1 MAKVAATAW
10 ILLMV
15 GSAGAQEEAIEDF
28 AELDL
33 EELLGVVYSAA
44 KHKQDISES
53 PSAITVLTREDI
65 EASGARTL
73 PEALRQVP
81 NVDIGMV
88 SPLWYE
94 VGVRG
99 DTSMSSD
106 TVLLLV
112 DGRDVTMELFGF
124 PSWTTNS
131 FTMDDVERIEVIRGP
146 GSALY
151 GANAYAGVVHVIT
164 REPGTGPRAQASL
177 RGGEHGYGE
186 VTGRASLGLDPL
198 AVSAAFGYQY
208 NDFWT
213 DRNRRAGEVLRG
225 RFDAKLDLGD
235 DLQLRVDAGA
245 SSSAGR
251 FFTYV
256 GPVEL
261 KEMMVAY
268 GRLRFQHKDLMVQAL
283 YDRTNMEA
291 DIDLGLNYLGLEIGK
306 LPLLVGHVNKTVVQV
321 SHGLELPFNRLA
333 YGAEHIFN
341 HYHSKVFIDT
351 DHFEHRF
358 GLFVQDEVDLA
369 AIIERLWEVEPPPLF
384 LTAGLRFDVDYMTES
399 TLSELSPRASIVLK
413 PHEDHSLRFGY
424 AHAFFKP
431 TFFQKSLNLHLN
443 SQFGFDHLDLRAPDV
458 DNKTIDSLEL
468 GYSASFFGGRLQLR
482 LALAYTWYRNLIHFK
497 FDADE
502 MGYIQIGSFVIPDIG
517 SGQGIGHYN
526 ASHGKNGHNVDLEVI
541 ARPTKR
547 SRVFLV
553 AGYRQVF
560 ASHSKRLLRDEPIW
574 SLAAGVDISGAAGW
588 EASLR
593 AHFVDTYYRNI
604 FNPESLL
611 QERLE
616 SQLPALWFLNARLS
630 WRLCEKPYAASVG
643 IEAFNLL
650 NNRFREIVG
659 RTVENGVDIGGEVL
673 GRRIVFFVKG
683 EI

>member
-1 MAKVAATAW
+1 MRKVIPIAC
-10 ILLMV
+10 LLLSV
-15 GSAGAQEEAIEDF
+15 SAGAQDEFDELEMEMFF
-28 AELDL
+28 APAETVTSATRHAQPLEL
-33 EELLGVVYSAA
+33 
-44 KHKQDISES
+44 S
-53 PSAITVLTREDI
+53 PSAVTVLTREDI

-81 NVDIGMV
+81 NMDIGLV

-99 DTSMSSD
+99 DTSMNSD
-106 TVLLLV
+106 TMLLLV

-131 FTMDDVERIEVIRGP
+131 FSMDDVERIEVIRGP

-177 RGGEHGYGE
+177 RGGEQGFFE
-186 VTGRASLGLDPL
+186 TTGRASLALEPL
-198 AVSAAFGYQY
+198 AVSASFGYQ
-208 NDFWT
+208 NTDFWT
-213 DRNRRAGEVLRG
+213 DRDNRAGEILRG
-225 RFDAKLDLGD
+225 RLDAKLDLGD

-245 SSSAGR
+245 SSSSGR

-261 KEMMVAY
+261 NELMVAY
-268 GRLRFQHKDLMVQAL
+268 GRVRFHYKDLMVQAL
-283 YDRTNMEA
+283 YDRMNMEA
-291 DIDLGLNYLGLEIGK
+291 DVDLGLNYLGLEIGR
-306 LPLLVGHVNKTVVQV
+306 LPLLVGSVDKTVLQV
-321 SHGLELPFNRLA
+321 NHGLELPFNRLA

-341 HYHSKVFIDT
+341 HYHSKVFIDP
-351 DHFEHRF
+351 DHYEHRF
-358 GLFVQDEVDLA
+358 GVFLQDEVDLA
-369 AIIERLWEVEPPPLF
+369 AIIDRLFEAGAPPLF
-384 LTAGLRFDVDYMTES
+384 LTVGLRFDIDYMTDS
-399 TLSELSPRASIVLK
+399 TLSELSPRASIVCK
-413 PHEDHSLRFGY
+413 PFEGQSLRFGY

-443 SQFGFDHLDLRAPDV
+443 SEFGFDSLDLRSPEV
-458 DNKTIDSLEL
+458 DNKTIDSVEL
-468 GYSASFFGGRLQLR
+468 GYSGSFFDGRLVVR
-482 LALAYTWYRNLIHFK
+482 MALAYTWYRNLIHFK

-502 MGYIQIGSFVIPDIG
+502 MGYKQIGSFVIPDLS
-517 SGQGIGHYN
+517 SGEGIGHYN
-526 ASHGKNGHNVDLEVI
+526 TTYGKNGHSVDLEVI
-541 ARPTKR
+541 ARPTER
-547 SRVFLV
+547 SRIFVS

-560 ASHSKRLLRDEPIW
+560 LSHNKRYNDDEPVW
-574 SLAAGVDISGAAGW
+574 SVSAGADISSAAGW

-616 SQLPALWFLNARLS
+616 SYLPASWFLNARLA
-630 WRLCEKPYAASVG
+630 WRISEKPYAASAG

-650 NNRFREIVG
+650 NNRFRELVG

-673 GRRIVFFVKG
+673 GRRIVVFVKG
-683 EI
+683 EM